1 MSEAE
6 GPARVPVWHRL
17 ADWVVGTNLSGAP
30 ETRPRVIEN
39 SAPLAGITSRSGS
52 FWEMFTGQDGQGVPP
67 LSPVT
72 APSVTAVHA
81 CTALISGAISALP
94 IRTYQ
99 RLDNGERDELP
110 DDDLW
115 WLLNEEFNPRWSAA
129 KGWEYLVL
137 ALLLR
142 GDGFA
147 VIERRG
153 SRAIGLRPVH
163 PSYVEVRPSNDGR
176 RLLYR
181 VTYGMD
187 DGIDMVGSR
196 IYDQD
201 DILHFP
207 GFGFDGLRAM
217 SPLSTF
223 LRMSAGVAH
232 ALQDYTGRFFTQGA
246 RPDYVLEGED
256 LSLEQLDALRG
267 EIDRYHGGLNG
278 ARRPMLLTG
287 GLSVK
292 TISLPLEDVQ
302 LLSLRQFQVEEI
314 ARAYLVP
321 PFLIGHNEK
330 TTSWGSGVEAMGV
343 AFVRYTL
350 RNYLNGITAEI
361 NRKLLPRSRRF
372 LEFDTSE
379 LERAD
384 FKSMIEAFRTAIGR
398 AGEPGFMTPDEV
410 RTRLNL
416 KRMPGGDTL
425 NPGQNGAAADAPTA

>member
-1 MSEAE
+1 MSEADKRPE
-6 GPARVPVWHRL
+6 QPAVWQRL

-30 ETRPRVIEN
+30 ESRPRIIQN
-39 SAPLAGITSRSGS
+39 SMPLSGITSRSGS
-52 FWEMFTGQDGQGVPP
+52 YWEMFTGAAPGLAP
-67 LSPVT
+67 LSPAN
-72 APSVTAVHA
+72 APAVTAVHA
-81 CTALISGAISALP
+81 CTALIAGAISALP
-94 IRTYQ
+94 IRVYQ
-99 RLDNGERDELP
+99 RLADNERAELP
-110 DDDLW
+110 NDDLW

-129 KGWEYLVL
+129 KGWEYVVL

-147 VIERRG
+147 IIERRG
-153 SRAIGLRPVH
+153 SRIVGLRPVH
-163 PSYVEVRPSNDGR
+163 PACVDVRPSNDGR

-181 VTYGMD
+181 VTFGMD
-187 DGIDMVGSR
+187 DGIDMAGSR
-196 IYDQD
+196 VYDQD

-207 GFGFDGLRAM
+207 GFGFDGLRGM

-223 LRMSAGVAH
+223 LRMSASVAA
-232 ALQDYTGRFFTQGA
+232 ALQQYTGQFFAQGA
-246 RPDYVLEGED
+246 RPDYVLSGD
-256 LSLEQLDALRG
+256 LTPEQLDEMRAQV
-267 EIDRYHGGLNG
+267 DAYHSGLNN

-287 GLSVK
+287 GVELK

-321 PFLIGHNEK
+321 PFMIGHNEK

-343 AFVRYTL
+343 GFVRYTL

-361 NRKLLPRSRRF
+361 NRKLLPRSTKF

-416 KRMPGGDTL
+416 KRLPGGDVL
-425 NPGQNGAAADAPTA
+425 NPGQTGGTANAPAD